1 MALDDTTIG
10 AELMEGGEACQLMV
24 CNGQWFQFL
33 ISKENMSMYKCVCV
47 CVFVELRGGVRRAV
61 NTHLVAWSEPRTQA
75 NQSWVTGSFQK
86 HNNRDW
92 NTGVGPHW
100 GVETQTLTRAFVHSL
115 PPEVCPRLGVPTRT
129 PSPPPRPQA
138 CWGCT
143 CWKCRSWA
151 CVFAVSER
159 WTSRYIKNWRTLKS
173 WKTI

>member
-1 MALDDTTIG
+1 MWPWMTQRL
-10 AELMEGGEACQLMV
+10 ELNWWREGRHVSSWYVTASGFNSSFQKRTWAC
-24 CNGQWFQFL
+24 
-33 ISKENMSMYKCVCV
+33 ISVCV